1 MSKVVERAKAST
13 ELLRAKRKRLFK
25 AFDIYKENVNYGLIE
40 ETQETHNKL
49 VQWYQG
55 CLDLDTNAIDNCPN
69 EIKPY
74 MKGE

>member
-1 MSKVVERAKAST
+1 MSKVVDRAKASP
-13 ELLRAKRKRLFK
+13 EMLRQKRARLFK
-25 AFDIYKENVNYGLIE
+25 AFDIYKENVNYGLII
-40 ETQETHNKL
+40 ETQETHNQL

-55 CLDLDTNAIDNCPN
+55 CLDLDANAINNCPN